1 MKILCFGA
9 GAIGSFYCGLMGKHH
24 DVHLVTRGD
33 HLKAMQETGKLHI
46 KSYLFGEFDIAVK
59 AYDAPQGCY
68 DIVFIST
75 KSQDTLGACQKIKDH
90 IHSGTVLVSLQN
102 GVDNPDVIKSFFPS
116 HKIVAASIFVG
127 LSIDTPGVATHSA
140 EGRIVIGRVDN
151 LVTDSDLNAIKK
163 LFDEINI
170 PCTISNEIKTV
181 MYKKLLWNLIFN
193 PLSALLEAT
202 CGKLVTSSYSK
213 YLMER
218 ILSEGVKAAS
228 LEGVT
233 IEPEYLI
240 KVMEVDD
247 KLFNYKTSMLQDI
260 QKLKIPEIDGIML
273 PVINKLKRAG
283 QEAPYTEAVYNL
295 LKYKYGKPYIYTPK
309 PTVDVIVCNSR
320 KEVLLI
326 ERKNP
331 PYGWAIPG
339 GFVDY
344 GETVEEAAKRELLEE
359 TGIKVEEISLL
370 GIYSDPKR
378 DPRFHTISMVYYAF
392 SDEKPVAGDDAKNA
406 MFFNI
411 NGLPSEIAFDHRKII
426 NDFTQNVLTKKDGT
440 C

>member
-1 MKILCFGA
+1 
-9 GAIGSFYCGLMGKHH
+9 
-24 DVHLVTRGD
+24 
-33 HLKAMQETGKLHI
+33 
-46 KSYLFGEFDIAVK
+46 
-59 AYDAPQGCY
+59 
-68 DIVFIST
+68 
-75 KSQDTLGACQKIKDH
+75 
-90 IHSGTVLVSLQN
+90 
-102 GVDNPDVIKSFFPS
+102 
-116 HKIVAASIFVG
+116 
-127 LSIDTPGVATHSA
+127 
-140 EGRIVIGRVDN
+140 
-151 LVTDSDLNAIKK
+151 
-163 LFDEINI
+163 
-170 PCTISNEIKTV
+170 
-181 MYKKLLWNLIFN
+181 
-193 PLSALLEAT
+193 
-202 CGKLVTSSYSK
+202 
-213 YLMER
+213 
-218 ILSEGVKAAS
+218 
-228 LEGVT
+228 
-233 IEPEYLI
+233 
-240 KVMEVDD
+240 
-247 KLFNYKTSMLQDI
+247 MLQDI